1 MESDE
6 AVLLLSHCYYCC
18 WGRHALDVA
27 NFVVA
32 VVVVDAVHKIRMI
45 MMLKLAVCGSD
56 CVCVAESVF
65 YEQIKIAIISEN

>member
-18 WGRHALDVA
+18 WRRHALDVA

-32 VVVVDAVHKIRMI
+32 VVVGDAVHKIRMI
-45 MMLKLAVCGSD
+45 MMLKLAVCASE
-56 CVCVAESVF
+56 CVCVAVSVF